1 MLAASNSWYRP
12 YVDIERLN
20 QNDLRVYNFIT
31 KFGSHTIFI
40 ETIKS
45 MPSNTN

>member
-1 MLAASNSWYRP
+1 MLAASKSWYRP

-20 QNDLRVYNFIT
+20 QNDLRVYNVIT
-31 KFGSHTIFI
+31 KFGSRTPFI
-40 ETIKS
+40 EIINS